1 MAVLTD
7 ASGYVIVDVGNP
19 SLEELKQRH
28 NERTKELQDT
38 SIPYKKVTTYL
49 DSWVQKNFKQQG
61 ALVGGWIPFKAGG
74 RVRNGKVD
82 TSAQLLMDT
91 GRLRA
96 SFLPF
101 VTKSTAGI
109 GSDLPYSKAHNEGE
123 GAPKRRILPVD
134 GEVKKQITDI
144 LEGRVNEVYKK

>member
-1 MAVLTD
+1 MAILTD
-7 ASGYVIVDVGNP
+7 ANGYVIVEVGNP
-19 SLEELKQRH
+19 TLEELKKRH

-49 DSWVQKNFKQQG
+49 DSWVQKNFKQSG
-61 ALVGGWIPFKAGG
+61 ALVGGWIPFKYGG
-74 RVRNGKVD
+74 RITKKGIN
-82 TSAQLLMDT
+82 TSAKLLMDT

-134 GEVKKQITDI
+134 AEVKKQITDI

>member
-7 ASGYVIVDVGNP
+7 ANGYVIVEVGSP
-19 SLEELKQRH
+19 TLEELQKRH
-28 NERTKELQDT
+28 NERTKELKEL

-49 DSWVQKNFKQQG
+49 DSWVQKNFKQSG
-61 ALVGGWIPFKAGG
+61 ALVGGWLPFKAGG
-74 RVRNGKVD
+74 RVKNGKLD
-82 TSAQLLMDT
+82 TSAKLLMDT

-101 VTKSTAGI
+101 ATKSIAGI
-109 GSDLPYSKAHNEGE
+109 GSDLPYSKAHNEGI

-134 GEVKKQITDI
+134 AEVKKQITTI
-144 LEGRVNEVYKK
+144 LDDRVKEVYNK